1 MSRCRII
8 QNHHA
13 SHVAILKLNFFEFNK
28 PSQRVANLL
37 KSTAYG
43 KPTTVHLLRQE
54 SQSIVKNTL
63 SDNVARRAGVG
74 YVLSLGG
81 HVLQPHRDSDKL
93 TGRDAPHSIN
103 VANSLLCFRA
113 HLLHAL
119 SWRIPLSS
127 HLPRCHAPC
136 TWVDRVSRV
145 ITGCGARVLITLSAI
160 HGNSIPTKDERSRL
174 LFFDNPFNYH

>member
-1 MSRCRII
+1 MI

-13 SHVAILKLNFFEFNK
+13 SPVAILKLNFFEYNK

-54 SQSIVKNTL
+54 SQSIVKKYPFWQRCTK
-63 SDNVARRAGVG
+63 SWGWIRAQ
-74 YVLSLGG
+74 SGG

>member
-1 MSRCRII
+1 M
-8 QNHHA
+8 
-13 SHVAILKLNFFEFNK
+13 AILKLNFFEFNK

-54 SQSIVKNTL
+54 SQSIVKKYPFWQRCTKSWGWIRAQSGGTCAAAPPWQRQTDGPWCSPFNKCCKLPTL
-63 SDNVARRAGVG
+63 FSSSFASCL
-74 YVLSLGG
+74 VLE
-81 HVLQPHRDSDKL
+81 
-93 TGRDAPHSIN
+93 N
-103 VANSLLCFRA
+103 
-113 HLLHAL
+113 
-119 SWRIPLSS
+119 PLSS